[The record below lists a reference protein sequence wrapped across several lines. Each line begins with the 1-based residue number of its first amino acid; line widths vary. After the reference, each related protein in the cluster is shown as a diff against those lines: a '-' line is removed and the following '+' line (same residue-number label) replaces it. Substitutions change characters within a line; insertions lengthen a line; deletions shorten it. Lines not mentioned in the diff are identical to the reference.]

1 MIDFNENDFNLTK
14 LKTESKL
21 GTLLTRFKYRI
32 YGLRQENNPA
42 ILIEY
47 HHTRMDNKFGEKVE
61 ALTAFLKANGI
72 EVETYS
78 ESDNINRIDVGMRR
92 DLRGFV
98 NKNGKP
104 LLASAILSTI
114 IYCLEGR
121 IELEQL
127 KKFKLSAI
135 PKLPIEEVAKPVAKK
150 SATNTTVSAPA
161 TVAAAQPP
169 AAA

>member
-21 GTLLTRFKYRI
+21 GNLLTRFKYRI

-47 HHTRMDNKFGEKVE
+47 HHTRMDSKFGEKVE
-61 ALTAFLKANGI
+61 ALTAFLKSNGI
-72 EVETYS
+72 EIETYS
-78 ESDNINRIDVGMRR
+78 ESDNTNRIDIGIRR

-114 IYCLEGR
+114 VYCLEGR

-135 PKLPIEEVAKPVAKK
+135 PKLPIEEVAKPVPNRTTPA
-150 SATNTTVSAPA
+150 SATLSP
-161 TVAAAQPP
+161 AQPP